1 MELSNPAFLQGL
13 FSFCGKGLESPESLA
28 GASYRVPFDKRAQL
42 IYFRAGNS
50 APELITLILLCNGEP
65 IRYFPVGALAA
76 YHVALAV
83 TEDLEPESVLEI
95 QVLAPEDL
103 QGTAVIDIGFIEI

>member
-13 FSFCGKGLESPESLA
+13 FSFTGEGLESPVPLA

-42 IYFRAGNS
+42 VYFRAGNS
-50 APELITLILLCNGEP
+50 AQALITLVLLCNTKV
-65 IRYFPVGALAA
+65 IRYFPVGASSA

-83 TEDLEPESVLEI
+83 TEDIDPESVLEI
-95 QVLAPEDL
+95 QVLAPKGLD
-103 QGTAVIDIGFIEI
+103 GTAVVDIGFIEI